1 MWRFI
6 SAFTYTQALTLPHWH
21 LFQDLQ
27 ENKMFIFTAVIIQDS
42 LVTKNNYLKKGKLH
56 VNIQHNHRQQTA
68 QCNNS
73 V

>member
-1 MWRFI
+1 MWWFI

-42 LVTKNNYLKKGKLH
+42 LVTKNNYLKRE
-56 VNIQHNHRQQTA
+56 IACQHSTQSQTT
-68 QCNNS
+68 NLMM
-73 V
+73 